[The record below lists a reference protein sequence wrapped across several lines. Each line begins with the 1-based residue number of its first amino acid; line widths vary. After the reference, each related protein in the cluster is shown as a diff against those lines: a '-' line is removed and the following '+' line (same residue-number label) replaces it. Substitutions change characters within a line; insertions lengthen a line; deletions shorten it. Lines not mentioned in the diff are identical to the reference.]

1 MAKLYVG
8 NLNFDTTEE
17 GLKAFFAE
25 AGPIDRVN
33 VIRDKFTNRSRG
45 FAFVEVSDEAVAKKA
60 VEILNGKQCDGRA
73 LKVNEA
79 RPMEPRSGGGGGR
92 PGGGGGFGGGGGGGF
107 GGGGGGGGF
116 GGGGGGGRG
125 PRRF

>member
-8 NLNFDTTEE
+8 NLNFDTTED
-17 GLKAFFAE
+17 GLKAFFSE
-25 AGPIDRVN
+25 AGQIDRVN
-33 VIRDKFTNRSRG
+33 IIRDKFTNRSRG

-60 VEILNGKQCDGRA
+60 VELLNGKQCDGRA

-79 RPMEPRSGGGGGR
+79 RPMEPRTGGGGGGR
-92 PGGGGGFGGGGGGGF
+92 PGGGGGFGGGGGGF
-107 GGGGGGGGF
+107 GGGGGGGGR
-116 GGGGGGGRG
+116 GG